1 MKKTF
6 QLHIENKNSERLV
19 EAIKHEIRKYIKRE
33 RAKKCPEGFFWE
45 FDCRFGENDTDAGS
59 VHSAALIAS
68 IDAAHSAQWSA
79 CYVEIIA
86 KPTKKPLAPSKVSE
100 AN

>member
-6 QLHIENKNSERLV
+6 QLRIENKNSDRLV

-33 RAKKCPEGFFWE
+33 RAKKCPEGFDFWD
-45 FDCRFGENDTDAGS
+45 FDCRFGESDTTAQS

-79 CYVEIIA
+79 CYIEIIA
-86 KPTKKPLAPSKVSE
+86 KPAKKPATASK
-100 AN
+100 AD